1 MEQEAGGVLG
11 HLCVA
16 SNSLTDFSWL
26 ISLWLQASASL
37 IWFKSL
43 IYWGFPGGS
52 NGKESACNAET
63 WVRSLRWEDA
73 LEKGMATHSSILTW
87 RIPWTE
93 KPGGL
98 QTMRLQRAGH
108 D

>member
-63 WVRSLRWEDA
+63 WVRSLGWEDP
-73 LEKGMATHSSILTW
+73 LEKERLPTPIFW
-87 RIPWTE
+87 
-93 KPGGL
+93 PGEFHG
-98 QTMRLQRAGH
+98 QRSLVSYSP
-108 D
+108 